1 MRPLQLPP
9 RPVPPPAARTESLV
23 DQQLET
29 MTTALSEALAR
40 ARAID
45 PAQDEYGYRASAGV
59 TQALKFAEMSARLVK
74 AKARLNGEIK
84 MLHHVTR
91 GEAGAAAQ
99 NTGNDP
105 DVYPGMPEMTDEEMN
120 TVDGYFRFER
130 RWLTAKLRFLG
141 EDMANVRERLEE
153 MRRQD
158 ERDQLLEDAERARR
172 EGPTPSPL
180 ANGGS
185 NGQANG

>member
-29 MTTALSEALAR
+29 MTTALTEALAR
-40 ARAID
+40 AKAID
-45 PAQDEYGYRASAGV
+45 PAQDEYGHRASAEV
-59 TQALKFAEMSARLVK
+59 SQALKFAEMSARLVK

-84 MLHHVTR
+84 LLHHVTR
-91 GEAGAAAQ
+91 GEAGAAQ
-99 NTGNDP
+99 DTSNDSH
-105 DVYPGMPEMTDEEMN
+105 VYPGMPKITDEELN
-120 TVDGYFRFER
+120 SIDGYFRFER

-141 EDMANVRERLEE
+141 EDMAAVRERLEE

-158 ERDQLLEDAERARR
+158 ERDQLLEVINGPKT
-172 EGPTPSPL
+172 EGTPSPL
-180 ANGGS
+180 ASGGS
-185 NGQANG
+185 NGQADG